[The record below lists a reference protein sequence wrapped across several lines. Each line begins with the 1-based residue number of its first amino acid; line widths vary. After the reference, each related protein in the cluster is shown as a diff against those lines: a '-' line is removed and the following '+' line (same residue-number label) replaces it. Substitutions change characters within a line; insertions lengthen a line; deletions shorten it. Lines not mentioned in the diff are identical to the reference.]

1 AEDEDPQWRQEAL
14 QADRQRQAEA
24 PAGQPPP
31 LPRAQVLDGDPSS
44 CRRQDCLQGR
54 HQGHQEDARRL

>member
-1 AEDEDPQWRQEAL
+1 EDEDPQWRQEAL

-31 LPRAQVLDGDPSS
+31 LPRAQVLDADPPSGQ
-44 CRRQDCLQGR
+44 RQDRLEGR
-54 HQGHQEDARRL
+54 HQGHQEDAGRL